1 MKKFIGEQIKRFFET
16 GKWAMKLIFLVV
28 IVELGLVVGV
38 VATMGDDLD
47 GDDGKHIHHLLSLAM
62 TKSFALYSMEKSGE
76 NQKYLIENV
85 TKK

>member
-1 MKKFIGEQIKRFFET
+1 MNFVKAQIKRFFET

-28 IVELGLVVGV
+28 IVELGLIVGG

-47 GDDGKHIHHLLSLAM
+47 GEDGKNIHHLLSLAM
-62 TKSFALYSMEKSGE
+62 TKSFALYSMEKAGE

>member
-1 MKKFIGEQIKRFFET
+1 MNFVKAQIKRFFET

-28 IVELGLVVGV
+28 IVELGLIVGV

-47 GDDGKHIHHLLSLAM
+47 GEDGKNIHHLLSLAM
-62 TKSFALYSMEKSGE
+62 TKSFALYSIEKAGE

>member
-1 MKKFIGEQIKRFFET
+1 VNFVKAQIKRFFET

-28 IVELGLVVGV
+28 IVELGLIVGV

-47 GDDGKHIHHLLSLAM
+47 GEDGKNIHHLLSLAM
-62 TKSFALYSMEKSGE
+62 TKSFALYSMEKAGE

>member
-1 MKKFIGEQIKRFFET
+1 MNFIKAQIKRFFET

-47 GDDGKHIHHLLSLAM
+47 GDDGKHIHHLLLSLIHISEPTRQRQSRMPSSA
-62 TKSFALYSMEKSGE
+62 
-76 NQKYLIENV
+76 
-85 TKK
+85 

>member
-1 MKKFIGEQIKRFFET
+1 MKKFIGDQIKRFFET

-28 IVELGLVVGV
+28 LVELGLVVGV
-38 VATMGDDLD
+38 VATMGNELTDE
-47 GDDGKHIHHLLSLAM
+47 DGKHIHHLLALAM
-62 TKSFALYSMEKSGE
+62 TKSFALYSMEKAVE

>member
-1 MKKFIGEQIKRFFET
+1 MKKFIGEQISRFFNT

-28 IVELGLVVGV
+28 LVELGLVVGV
-38 VATMGDDLD
+38 VATMGNELTD
-47 GDDGKHIHHLLSLAM
+47 DDGKHIHHLLALAM
-62 TKSFALYSMEKSGE
+62 TKSFALYSMEKAGE

>member
-1 MKKFIGEQIKRFFET
+1 MNFIKTQITRFFET

-28 IVELGLVVGV
+28 IVELGLIVGV

-47 GDDGKHIHHLLSLAM
+47 GEDGKNIHHLLSLAM
-62 TKSFALYSMEKSGE
+62 TKSFALYSMEKAGE